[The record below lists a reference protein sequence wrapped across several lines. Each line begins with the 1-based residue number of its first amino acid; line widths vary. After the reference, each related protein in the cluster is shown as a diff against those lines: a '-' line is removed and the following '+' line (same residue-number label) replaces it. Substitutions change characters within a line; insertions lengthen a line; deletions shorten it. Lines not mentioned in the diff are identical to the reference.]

1 MIRAGICGRTGLMK
15 WKDLSGQER
24 YHVVQTAREGKVP
37 IKALCRSFGVSRQTL
52 KTAMD
57 KADHAAME
65 ALTPKSPG
73 RKGKS
78 KDRAQAEAMKQEK
91 ASLQKDLDLWKQK
104 YEVAMAF
111 VDIHKK
117 LLNGEALSEEPQ
129 VPKRLGKKNKR
140 KRLRNPRSA
149 KAAGPDRTATEVVN
163 KGDG

>member
-1 MIRAGICGRTGLMK
+1 MIRAGICGRRVLMK

-24 YHVVQTAREGKVP
+24 YHVVQMAREGKVS
-37 IKALCRSFGVSRQTL
+37 IKELCQSFGVSRQAL

-78 KDRAQAEAMKQEK
+78 KQQVEAETMKQEK
-91 ASLQKDLDLWKQK
+91 DELRKELDRWKQK
-104 YEVAMAF
+104 YEVAMTF

-117 LLNGEALSEEPQ
+117 LLNGEVLSEDREEL
-129 VPKRLGKKNKR
+129 KRSGKKKKR
-140 KRLRNPRSA
+140 KGLRNPRST

-163 KGDG
+163 NGDG

>member
-1 MIRAGICGRTGLMK
+1 MIRAGICGRRVLMK

-24 YHVVQTAREGKVP
+24 YHVVQMAREGKVP

-78 KDRAQAEAMKQEK
+78 KDRAQAEAMKQENG
-91 ASLQKDLDLWKQK
+91 ALQKELDLWKQK

-117 LLNGEALSEEPQ
+117 LLNGEAFSEDRKE
-129 VPKRLGKKNKR
+129 PKRCGEKKKR
-140 KRLRNPRSA
+140 KGVRNPTSA
-149 KAAGPDRTATEVVN
+149 KAAGPERTATEVAN